1 MNLHGTGP
9 HSLRRWIGLAI
20 AFTAIAL
27 VAGDLQGQ
35 STKRA
40 ATESAQTAQTQPTQT
55 QASQDKSDPL
65 AGLGTSE
72 AISKIY
78 QMLAWV
84 LIILIIGVVAF
95 VVVKKFLPRIGKAAG
110 GQLSVSQTIYLSP
123 KQAVHLLKAD
133 TQRFLIA
140 TSKDSVCLLAELRKP
155 FPPEGFTESLA
166 LDDQREPEGP

>member
-1 MNLHGTGP
+1 M
-9 HSLRRWIGLAI
+9 

-27 VAGDLQGQ
+27 VTGNLQGESTDTPSQ
-35 STKRA
+35 SAPTV
-40 ATESAQTAQTQPTQT
+40 QTQPVQSQT
-55 QASQDKSDPL
+55 SQDKSDPL

-84 LIILIIGVVAF
+84 LIILVLGVVAL
-95 VVVKKFLPRIGKAAG
+95 VVVKKFMPRIGKAAG

-133 TQRFLIA
+133 TQRFLVA
-140 TSKDSVCLLAELRKP
+140 TSKDSICLLAELRKP

-166 LDDQREPEGP
+166 LDDRTEPEGP